1 MGLQLFRKTLISATL
16 CASLALAACQA
27 DYGADIHNTTSGPV
41 YAQLMVKAN
50 DRNQPA
56 TLNATRRLGPG
67 DRGTVGPV
75 RANARP
81 GSVYL
86 TVDSLPNPSH
96 PASADLRPGTAFI
109 TVTQEPG
116 GPLQIHEKP

>member
-1 MGLQLFRKTLISATL
+1 M
-16 CASLALAACQA
+16 ASLALLAALALGACQA
-27 DYGADIHNTTSGPV
+27 DYAADIHNTTSGPL
-41 YAQLMVKAN
+41 YAQLLVKAN

-56 TLNATRRLGPG
+56 TLGASRRLGPG

-86 TVDSLPNPSH
+86 IVDALDNPSK
-96 PASADLRPGTAFI
+96 PASADLRPGTAFL
-109 TVTQEPG
+109 TVTRAPD
-116 GPLQIHEKP
+116 GPIQVHEKP

>member
-1 MGLQLFRKTLISATL
+1 MGRRLFRKCVISAAVF
-16 CASLALAACQA
+16 ASIALGACQA
-27 DYGADIHNTTSGPV
+27 DYGADLLNTTSGPV

-56 TLNATRRLGPG
+56 TLNASRRLGPG

-86 TVDSLPNPSH
+86 LVDSLPNPSR
-96 PASADLRPGTAFI
+96 PASADLRPGTAYI